1 MKTGCEPRRFP
12 YEGSNEKAAFL
23 CMLLSIEQTGKLPKQ
38 TYTKRIMADGDK
50 EAPSFLKE
58 TAGVLFRSTEK
69 KEAG

>member
-1 MKTGCEPRRFP
+1 
-12 YEGSNEKAAFL
+12 
-23 CMLLSIEQTGKLPKQ
+23 MLLSIEQTGKLPKQ

-69 KEAG
+69 IEAG